1 MKKTLKKTFAISAIS
16 AMLIACSLMALVQAQ
31 STQSQ
36 VGKDLASEIREI
48 AQTHKADIQDFILET
63 KVNRAEAQETKL
75 AIVDEYVTGLKTK
88 IDEAKAARTQLI
100 SDLQAGT
107 ITEEEFAMQM
117 KAIALRISDFA
128 KTMGTL
134 SKELDSLEQST
145 ESSIKENVDE
155 LVTGLQ
161 GSAGEMRNLET
172 SIAEEMSGRKLPIP
186 ELPDVSQKPNTPG
199 LANRP

>member
-1 MKKTLKKTFAISAIS
+1 MKIQQSTENKKMKKTLKKTFAISAIS

-48 AQTHKADIQDFILET
+48 AQTHKA
-63 KVNRAEAQETKL
+63 QETKL

-100 SDLQAGT
+100 SDLQAGK
-107 ITEEEFAMQM
+107 ITEEEFEMQM
-117 KAIALRISDFA
+117 KAIALCISDFA

-134 SKELDSLEQST
+134 GKELDALEQST
-145 ESSIKENVDE
+145 KSSIKENVDE